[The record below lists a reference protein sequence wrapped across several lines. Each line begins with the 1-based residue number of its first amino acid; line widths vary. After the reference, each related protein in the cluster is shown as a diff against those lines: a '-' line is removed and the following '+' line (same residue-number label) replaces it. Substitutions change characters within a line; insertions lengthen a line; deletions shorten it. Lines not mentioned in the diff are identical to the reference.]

1 MWKARYEHDCCSFG
15 SRRCIGRDADLIG
28 RPIQKAAGHIAKK
41 MAVAT
46 SEDGGRALCPQP
58 FDDCENTVFEG
69 GTPGCASD
77 EPMEVDLV

>member
-1 MWKARYEHDCCSFG
+1 MSMLVAVTEAAVALAEMQTQPG
-15 SRRCIGRDADLIG
+15 
-28 RPIQKAAGHIAKK
+28 PIQKAAGHIAMK

>member
-1 MWKARYEHDCCSFG
+1 MT
-15 SRRCIGRDADLIG
+15 
-28 RPIQKAAGHIAKK
+28 
-41 MAVAT
+41 VAT